1 MKIKE
6 VIRPDLLALKPY
18 SSARDEYTGKDGV
31 FLDANEN
38 PYGTLNR
45 YPDPYQRAL
54 KAELAKLR
62 DIDSNRIFVGN
73 GSDEVI
79 DLCFRLFC
87 RPGFDKALQFS
98 PTYGMY
104 KVSAAI
110 NNIELLDCPL
120 TTDFQIDLASALKII
135 ESQQPKLIFICSPNN
150 PTGNLI
156 DKAIIRSLAQATKGL
171 VIVDEAYIDFA
182 DSESCIRLLEE
193 LDNLIISQTF
203 SKAWGL
209 AAARVGVAYSSEA
222 LIGWLNNIKPPYNV
236 SGLNQAAAIEALKD
250 REGFAQR
257 KNAILKEKERLISYF
272 EQLDWVQKV
281 YPTQANFILIK
292 VPQAT
297 ALYEQLI
304 EQQIITRNR
313 SSVIADSLRIT
324 VGTPEENDIL
334 INALN
339 NL

>member
-1 MKIKE
+1 MEIKE

-18 SSARDEYTGKDGV
+18 SSARDEYTGKAGV

-54 KAELAKLR
+54 KAELAELR
-62 DIDSNRIFVGN
+62 NVDSNQIFVGN

-87 RPGFDKALQFS
+87 RPGIDKALQFS

-120 TTDFQIDLASALKII
+120 TADFQIDLESALKTIDS
-135 ESQQPKLIFICSPNN
+135 EQPKLIFTCSPNN

-156 DKAIIRSLAQATKGL
+156 DKAIIKSIARATKGL
-171 VIVDEAYIDFA
+171 VIVDEAYIDFV
-182 DSESCIRLLEE
+182 DSESCISLLEE
-193 LDNLIISQTF
+193 LDNLIVSQTF

-236 SGLNQAAAIEALKD
+236 SGLNQAAALEALTD

-257 KNAILKEKERLISYF
+257 KAAILKEKERLIIYF

-281 YPTQANFILIK
+281 YPTQANFVLIK

-324 VGTPEENDIL
+324 VGTPKENDIL